1 MNSLYGLISFRKD
14 NLVHVEMLDVELIV
28 LVQLHS
34 FVRMFEDRFS
44 RQVNEQVQLRLEHVV
59 LNMKQLYYEESGEF
73 VKLQEVM
80 NV

>member
-44 RQVNEQVQLRLEHVV
+44 RQVNEQVQLRLKHVV